1 MQPSV
6 APAPALPRN
15 VRLSRRVR
23 RRAQQGVTIVV
34 TLILLVVMLMG
45 GLALARLTEV
55 STLAA
60 GNAAY
65 HEAAVQASEIG
76 VNTAFAAVQALAN
89 EDTNQGNWYFAQTL
103 ATDADGLPAIAVVNA
118 GSPVLEQESAGPG
131 EQQTAAASVRPGQR
145 PPVSH
150 HRAGDRSQGHADLG
164 AVAGDPRVSL
174 GGNMNPFRT
183 TVGVRPQSP
192 SWGSLPWA
200 KLATSLIALGALLGT
215 AAQASTSIAELP
227 LKASVLAKPNSGVL
241 NFNAPGDA
249 TTRWRKMV
257 YLFPNGTGTGRRAYN
272 DATNDHFAIP
282 PTAQFAFLRSPDFNP
297 LYFNPEVTS
306 RAPLRTARPRQPGP
320 IRTSAPRRTT

>member
-1 MQPSV
+1 VQPSV

-118 GSPVLEQESAGPG
+118 GTQIPVGIYTVRYVVDRMCTGALPVTDPVRQCLNKSQRDLESSRQP
-131 EQQTAAASVRPGQR
+131 
-145 PPVSH
+145 PPVY
-150 HRAGDRSQGHADLG
+150 
-164 AVAGDPRVSL
+164 DPVSARQ
-174 GGNMNPFRT
+174 FRI
-183 TVGVRPQSP
+183 TVQVTGPKGTQTWVQSLVTR
-192 SWGSLPWA
+192 GS
-200 KLATSLIALGALLGT
+200 
-215 AAQASTSIAELP
+215 
-227 LKASVLAKPNSGVL
+227 V
-241 NFNAPGDA
+241 
-249 TTRWRKMV
+249 
-257 YLFPNGTGTGRRAYN
+257 
-272 DATNDHFAIP
+272 
-282 PTAQFAFLRSPDFNP
+282 
-297 LYFNPEVTS
+297 
-306 RAPLRTARPRQPGP
+306 
-320 IRTSAPRRTT
+320 

>member
-118 GSPVLEQESAGPG
+118 GTQIPVGIYTVRYVVDRMCTGALPVTDPVRQCLNKSQRDLESSRQPPL
-131 EQQTAAASVRPGQR
+131 VYD
-145 PPVSH
+145 PVSA
-150 HRAGDRSQGHADLG
+150 RQFRITVQVTGPKGTQTW
-164 AVAGDPRVSL
+164 VQSL
-174 GGNMNPFRT
+174 VTR
-183 TVGVRPQSP
+183 
-192 SWGSLPWA
+192 GS
-200 KLATSLIALGALLGT
+200 
-215 AAQASTSIAELP
+215 
-227 LKASVLAKPNSGVL
+227 V
-241 NFNAPGDA
+241 
-249 TTRWRKMV
+249 
-257 YLFPNGTGTGRRAYN
+257 
-272 DATNDHFAIP
+272 
-282 PTAQFAFLRSPDFNP
+282 
-297 LYFNPEVTS
+297 
-306 RAPLRTARPRQPGP
+306 
-320 IRTSAPRRTT
+320 